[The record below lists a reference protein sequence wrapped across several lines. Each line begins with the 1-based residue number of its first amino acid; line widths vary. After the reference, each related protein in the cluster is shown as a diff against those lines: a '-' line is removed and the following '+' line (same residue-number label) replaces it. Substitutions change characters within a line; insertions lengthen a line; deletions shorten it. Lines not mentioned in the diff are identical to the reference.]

1 MTFLI
6 FMRIISGI
14 VSTVAN
20 IATLVSYQT
29 LLIANVT
36 NRAALIFTDS
46 NILLTFDKKQKPL
59 ARVHYIPMLVSG
71 LELSPKA

>member
-1 MTFLI
+1 
-6 FMRIISGI
+6 MRIISGI

-46 NILLTFDKKQKPL
+46 NILLTFDKKQNHWQEFITSQCWL
-59 ARVHYIPMLVSG
+59 QV
-71 LELSPKA
+71 